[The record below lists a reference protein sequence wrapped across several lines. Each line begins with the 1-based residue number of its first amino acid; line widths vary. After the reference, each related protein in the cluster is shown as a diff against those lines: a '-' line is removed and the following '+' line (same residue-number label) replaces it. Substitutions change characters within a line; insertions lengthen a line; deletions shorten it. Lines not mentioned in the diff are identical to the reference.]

1 MSKTVKTMIIREYKN
16 RLGEFNDA
24 ALISIRGVK
33 GIQLTKVRGVL
44 REKSIKITMLQ
55 NALARNSFKG
65 TALEGFTKLL
75 TGSSALVYG
84 GNSVVEVAREIV
96 GLLEKFPALEL
107 KGALLD
113 GQLYEGKNGVKEL
126 SMFPTREEA
135 VAQVVTLIVSPARK
149 LVGQIQG
156 PGSNIAGIVKAIE
169 TKLEKNEEIKKV
181 G

>member
-1 MSKTVKTMIIREYKN
+1 MSKTVKSMIIREYKN
-16 RLGEFNDA
+16 RLGGFDDA
-24 ALISIRGVK
+24 ALVSIRGVK

-55 NALARNSFKG
+55 NALARNAFKG
-65 TALEGFTKLL
+65 TSLEGFEKLL

-96 GLLEKFPALEL
+96 GLLEKFPTLEL
-107 KGALLD
+107 KGAILD

-126 SMFPTREEA
+126 STYPTREEA
-135 VAQVVTLIVSPARK
+135 IGKVVTLIVSPARK
-149 LVGQIQG
+149 LVAQIQG
-156 PGSNIAGIVKAIE
+156 PGSNIVGIIKSIE
-169 TKLEKNEEIKKV
+169 EKLEKGEEIKKV